1 KTVFPGIQGGPL
13 MHVIAAKAVAFYEAL
28 QPEFI
33 AYQEQV
39 MINAKTLANALI
51 ERGYRV
57 VSGGTDNH
65 LMLVD
70 VKSKHNMT
78 GLDAER
84 LLHKVSITCNKNGVP
99 FDKEKPA
106 YASGIRLGTPAVT
119 TRGFKEK
126 EMVLIAEWIDRA
138 LTNRNN
144 EEVLMTINQQV
155 RELTKKY
162 PLYKKGV

>member
-1 KTVFPGIQGGPL
+1 MQKDYFTKYQSR
-13 MHVIAAKAVAFYEAL
+13 VI
-28 QPEFI
+28 
-33 AYQEQV
+33 
-39 MINAKTLANALI
+39 
-51 ERGYRV
+51 
-57 VSGGTDNH
+57 
-65 LMLVD
+65 
-70 VKSKHNMT
+70 
-78 GLDAER
+78 
-84 LLHKVSITCNKNGVP
+84 KNGVP

-119 TRGFKEK
+119 TRGFKET
-126 EMVLIAEWIDRA
+126 EMKMIARWIDQA